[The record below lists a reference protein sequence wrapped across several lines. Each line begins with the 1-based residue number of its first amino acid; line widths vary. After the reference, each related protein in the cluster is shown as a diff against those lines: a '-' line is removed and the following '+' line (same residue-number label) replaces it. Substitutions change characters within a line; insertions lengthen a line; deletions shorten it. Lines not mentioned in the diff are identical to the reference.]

1 MIDNKLNFTTH
12 INDMCKKLNRI
23 SASFRVTLLMELPTT
38 WLLMNAFFMSQS
50 FSLDMPPKNNMVN
63 GLYLDNALNNI
74 HEWALQLIYNNHEKS
89 FNSAVTK
96 NNLKTIHKKILEFLA
111 IEICKF
117 QNSLSPTTM
126 NDSNNIHVL

>member
-1 MIDNKLNFTTH
+1 MIDNKLNFSTH

-50 FSLDMPPKNNMVN
+50 FSLDMPPKNNMIN
-63 GLYLDNALNNI
+63 RLYLDNALNNI
-74 HEWALQLIYNNHEKS
+74 HEWALQLIYNDHEKS
-89 FNSAVTK
+89 FNNTVTK

>member
-1 MIDNKLNFTTH
+1 MIDNKLNFSTH

-50 FSLDMPPKNNMVN
+50 FSLDMPPKNNMIN
-63 GLYLDNALNNI
+63 RLYLDNALNNI

>member
-1 MIDNKLNFTTH
+1 MIDNKLNFSTH

-63 GLYLDNALNNI
+63 GLCLDNALNNI
-74 HEWALQLIYNNHEKS
+74 HEWALQLIYSNHEKS

>member
-23 SASFRVTLLMELPTT
+23 SASFRVTLLMELPKK

-50 FSLDMPPKNNMVN
+50 FSLDMPPKNNMIN
-63 GLYLDNALNNI
+63 RLYLDNALNNI
-74 HEWALQLIYNNHEKS
+74 HEWALQLIYNDHEKS
-89 FNSAVTK
+89 FNNTVTK

>member
-1 MIDNKLNFTTH
+1 MIDNKLNFSTH

-23 SASFRVTLLMELPTT
+23 SASFRVTLLMELPKK

-50 FSLDMPPKNNMVN
+50 FSLDMPPKNNMIN
-63 GLYLDNALNNI
+63 RLYLDNALNNI
-74 HEWALQLIYNNHEKS
+74 HEWALQLIYNDHEKS
-89 FNSAVTK
+89 FNNTVTK